1 LRPVAL
7 VSAVDRPVHLAEPGT
22 TSSTP
27 LPRPAPYV
35 GVEVGLPAH
44 PGPDRL
50 TAVLTGD
57 GLVLRAVLEDGQ
69 AWLEVERQTGPQVLR
84 SRRSSRVTGPVDA
97 LGLALTGTH
106 VTVLTRAAGRWTGRA
121 RTDLV
126 DSTADV
132 RDPAWLAGLEVRHDG
147 AATRVLAG
155 GFGQVGLRDT
165 RLVTHADGTPY
176 DDGSGRAWL
185 CATSAGP
192 GHFGTGHTSVWALDP
207 ATLELAHTADL
218 FFTRPDGRVFGDHAT
233 HLLRDDDAWLVAT
246 NSWGDLDPTREGAR
260 VEVLLA
266 RSAADLRHG
275 VHVLDAAP
283 LALPTRGRCV
293 GVWDPHLL
301 RTDAGWLVGYVQATR
316 FFRFHPVLAQ
326 GPTLD
331 ALRLRASAP
340 RRRAT
345 EGTTLLP
352 RPEGT
357 LVLFSDGRDGRRG
370 ERAQWVVADLD
381 LQPRGTLDAP
391 YPTNIPWPTLVP
403 DGEGDGALLV
413 TFDGTRHGGRVCGYG
428 THGDLVVLR
437 GEPGRS

>member
-1 LRPVAL
+1 MLLGR
-7 VSAVDRPVHLAEPGT
+7 
-22 TSSTP
+22 ST
-27 LPRPAPYV
+27 
-35 GVEVGLPAH
+35 
-44 PGPDRL
+44 
-50 TAVLTGD
+50 
-57 GLVLRAVLEDGQ
+57 
-69 AWLEVERQTGPQVLR
+69 
-84 SRRSSRVTGPVDA
+84 
-97 LGLALTGTH
+97 
-106 VTVLTRAAGRWTGRA
+106 
-121 RTDLV
+121 
-126 DSTADV
+126 
-132 RDPAWLAGLEVRHDG
+132 
-147 AATRVLAG
+147 
-155 GFGQVGLRDT
+155 
-165 RLVTHADGTPY
+165 
-176 DDGSGRAWL
+176 
-185 CATSAGP
+185 
-192 GHFGTGHTSVWALDP
+192 
-207 ATLELAHTADL
+207 
-218 FFTRPDGRVFGDHAT
+218 
-233 HLLRDDDAWLVAT
+233 
-246 NSWGDLDPTREGAR
+246 
-260 VEVLLA
+260 
-266 RSAADLRHG
+266 ADLRHG

-381 LQPRGTLDAP
+381 LQPLRTLDAA

-403 DGEGDGALLV
+403 DGDGALLV